1 MQNIRERIRKKGH
14 RMFPCGGFLF
24 AGKRS
29 FGAKKEL
36 DNYYTKNGKHSRIVL
51 WKLTNTGEKF
61 EFIRNLLQFKVD
73 NGCVIDYSMNI
84 P

>member
-1 MQNIRERIRKKGH
+1 MEPGETFMQKNRGWVPVCRETIIWGKK
-14 RMFPCGGFLF
+14 R
-24 AGKRS
+24 AGKLLH
-29 FGAKKEL
+29 KKREIL
-36 DNYYTKNGKHSRIVL
+36 LYRFVETDKY
-51 WKLTNTGEKF
+51 GEKF

>member
-51 WKLTNTGEKF
+51 WKLTNTGK
-61 EFIRNLLQFKVD
+61 NLNLYAICCNLSCTMGALLTIV
-73 NGCVIDYSMNI
+73 
-84 P
+84 

>member
-29 FGAKKEL
+29 FGAKKEPE
-36 DNYYTKNGKHSRIVL
+36 NYYTKNGEYSCIVL
-51 WKLTNTGEKF
+51 WKLTNTGK
-61 EFIRNLLQFKVD
+61 NLNLYAICCNLRLTMGALLTIV
-73 NGCVIDYSMNI
+73 
-84 P
+84 

>member
-29 FGAKKEL
+29 FGAKKEPE
-36 DNYYTKNGKHSRIVL
+36 NYYTKKREILPYRFVETD
-51 WKLTNTGEKF
+51 KYGEKF

>member
-1 MQNIRERIRKKGH
+1 MQNIRERIRKKGY

-29 FGAKKEL
+29 FGAKKEP

-51 WKLTNTGEKF
+51 WKLTNTGK
-61 EFIRNLLQFKVD
+61 NLNLYAICCNLRLTMGALLTIV
-73 NGCVIDYSMNI
+73 
-84 P
+84 